1 MYELKDE
8 IVMFKNLFK
17 KTLKSG
23 IDEKELIGK
32 VILVGMTY
40 YTKDDVFVEQKQ
52 FWGTIT
58 SVCGNTIF
66 IEKGNGEEFSIPN
79 DKTAIEKAKPGEY
92 RLHSTGEVVVSP
104 DFLSTWTVN
113 LPD

>member
-1 MYELKDE
+1 MLKKL
-8 IVMFKNLFK
+8 FGKKN
-17 KTLKSG
+17 KTG
-23 IDEKELIGK
+23 FDEKELKGK

-58 SVCGNTIF
+58 SVYDNTI
-66 IEKGNGEEFSIPN
+66 IVKQNNGEEFSIPN

-92 RLHSTGEVVVSP
+92 KLRSTGEVVVDP
-104 DFLSTWTVN
+104 DFLSTWNVN